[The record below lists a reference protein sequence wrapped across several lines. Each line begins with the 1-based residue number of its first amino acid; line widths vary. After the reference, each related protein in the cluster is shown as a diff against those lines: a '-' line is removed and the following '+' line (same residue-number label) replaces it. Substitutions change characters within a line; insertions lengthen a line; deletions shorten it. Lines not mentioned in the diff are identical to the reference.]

1 MELLKA
7 WNGNDKMFKTLLDKL
22 KLESTR
28 EMENQSTRNDF
39 QDVEEGIKT
48 CPNCGDMNCDD
59 YNFCVNCGFPLKRA
73 YYRRPIQ
80 SKITEAIKNSIEPF

>member
-1 MELLKA
+1 MELFKA

-28 EMENQSTRNDF
+28 EMESQSNRNDF

-48 CPNCGDMNCDD
+48 CPNCGDMNYDD
-59 YNFCVNCGFPLKRA
+59 YNFCVNCGFPLKGIL
-73 YYRRPIQ
+73 P
-80 SKITEAIKNSIEPF
+80 